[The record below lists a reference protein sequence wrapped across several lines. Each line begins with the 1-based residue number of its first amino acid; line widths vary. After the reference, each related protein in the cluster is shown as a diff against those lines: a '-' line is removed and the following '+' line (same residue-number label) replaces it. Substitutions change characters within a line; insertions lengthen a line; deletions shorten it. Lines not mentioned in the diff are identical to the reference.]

1 MNIYA
6 NRLSAPVAQ
15 VDVYMEMRDT
25 VQGIMCNH
33 IDEDLTYFEAAHVLD
48 DLLENGLELTLE
60 NVLDCYDY

>member
-15 VDVYMEMRDT
+15 VKVYMEMRDT

-33 IDEDLTYFEAAHVLD
+33 IDEDLTYFETSHVLD
-48 DLLENGLELTLE
+48 DLLENDLELTLE
-60 NVLDCYDY
+60 NILDCYDY

>member
-15 VDVYMEMRDT
+15 VNVYMEMRDT

-33 IDEDLTYFEAAHVLD
+33 IDEDLTYFEASHVLD
-48 DLLENGLELTLE
+48 DLLENDLELTLE
-60 NVLDCYDY
+60 NILDCYDY